1 MLVTAK
7 TASQATSSTKLKHI
21 NLRQVLVM
29 FGLKRNGL
37 RTEIHA
43 KNPDLPIKMA
53 TFH

>member
-7 TASQATSSTKLKHI
+7 TASQATKLKQV

-29 FGLKRNGL
+29 LGLKRNGL